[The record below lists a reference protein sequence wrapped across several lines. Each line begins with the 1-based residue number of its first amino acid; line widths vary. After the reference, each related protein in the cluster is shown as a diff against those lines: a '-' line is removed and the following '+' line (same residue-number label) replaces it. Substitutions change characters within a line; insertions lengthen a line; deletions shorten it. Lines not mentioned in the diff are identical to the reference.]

1 MCSRWLKTR
10 PSIEPSLFFKVK
22 HWKGIYA
29 SALHHPPDWVGCIPR
44 CLPMNFSHTVHI
56 DTIRIQSPW
65 ANINHH
71 HKSINPIF
79 PLKYHITIGNINPH
93 FFTCFSL
100 KNPHNHGHPV
110 TISVAVGRST
120 PPRHRG
126 GRRGWLHRSKQAA
139 PRRGTGRDQPSGP
152 RRQDRRGGREVFGCR
167 RGAPLGELSKE
178 RGMCVVADYE
188 QKQVNILGMNRKWR
202 LTSIVGLMLNVDLV
216 VGCSSQSRSEYK
228 PCGSVW

>member
-1 MCSRWLKTR
+1 MKRDICISLALPTWLGWLYT
-10 PSIEPSLFFKVK
+10 SMF
-22 HWKGIYA
+22 
-29 SALHHPPDWVGCIPR
+29 PDD
-44 CLPMNFSHTVHI
+44 FSHTVHI
-56 DTIRIQSPW
+56 DTFRIQSPW

-100 KNPHNHGHPV
+100 MNPHFFMVIQWPFRLLW
-110 TISVAVGRST
+110 AFFT
-120 PPRHRG
+120 PPEAPWRSPGVASSLKVSGSAAWNWSRSAKRTATPRPTRWPRG
-126 GRRGWLHRSKQAA
+126 FWPPGRTS
-139 PRRGTGRDQPSGP
+139 T
-152 RRQDRRGGREVFGCR
+152 
-167 RGAPLGELSKE
+167 ELSKE

-188 QKQVNILGMNRKWR
+188 QTEVNIYIYILGMNRKWR

-228 PCGSVW
+228 PYGSVW